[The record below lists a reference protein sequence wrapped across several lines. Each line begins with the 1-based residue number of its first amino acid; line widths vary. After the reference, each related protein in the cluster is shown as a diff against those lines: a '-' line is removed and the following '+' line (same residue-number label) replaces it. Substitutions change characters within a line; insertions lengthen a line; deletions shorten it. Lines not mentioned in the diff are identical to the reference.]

1 VKQGEAEIAGYLD
14 SLINVVR
21 IDIGSN
27 RVTHVIY
34 ALVGFL
40 AMLGVMVGIGINQ
53 PRGTSIKT
61 WCYGYLAISVVFDI
75 LVVLA
80 LLYQVDWLTELLLG
94 LSAGA
99 ATGLA
104 IHVAHH
110 VSEEGEHGEVSES
123 ARGKGIFGLWLTPRK
138 RVETRFTVKK

>member
-1 VKQGEAEIAGYLD
+1 MVYD
-14 SLINVVR
+14 W
-21 IDIGSN
+21 
-27 RVTHVIY
+27 IY
-34 ALVGFL
+34 ALIGFL
-40 AMLGVMVGIGINQ
+40 VMLGVLVVIGINQ

-61 WCYGYLAISVVFDI
+61 WCYGYLAIAIVFDL

-80 LLYQVDWLTELLLG
+80 LLNGVQYAWLTNLLLG

-110 VSEEGEHGEVSES
+110 ISEEGQHDEETDKKKE
-123 ARGKGIFGLWLTPRK
+123 KTLFG
-138 RVETRFTVKK
+138 F